1 MPSSFAEAA
10 ASRNS
15 SKERVRMKRYLITIC
30 FFDEQ
35 LANRV
40 ANAMVYAV
48 ELCGGGSK
56 PEPF

>member
-1 MPSSFAEAA
+1 VFGL
-10 ASRNS
+10 N
-15 SKERVRMKRYLITIC
+15 VRRTDVKGGNLVT

-40 ANAMVYAV
+40 AKALVHAV
-48 ELCGGGSK
+48 ERCGGGSK